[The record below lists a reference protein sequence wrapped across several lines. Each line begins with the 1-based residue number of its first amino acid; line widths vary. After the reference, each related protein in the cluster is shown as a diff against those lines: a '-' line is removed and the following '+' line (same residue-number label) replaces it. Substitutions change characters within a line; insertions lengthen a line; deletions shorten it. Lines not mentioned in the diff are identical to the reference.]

1 MKNIFFIAM
10 VAMAVSFTACTNNAE
25 QTELVAEP
33 VDSAVVDSTEEL
45 YPAVDSTATAQ

>member
-10 VAMAVSFTACTNNAE
+10 VVMAVSFTACTNNAE

-33 VDSAVVDSTEEL
+33 VDSTEEL
-45 YPAVDSTATAQ
+45 YPVVDSTAAAQ

>member
-10 VAMAVSFTACTNNAE
+10 VVMAVSFTACTNNAE

-33 VDSAVVDSTEEL
+33 VDSTVVDSTEEL
-45 YPAVDSTATAQ
+45 YPVVDSTAAAQ